1 MMMILTALSAG
12 ISGIP
17 LANATGNGEWVTV
30 DMEKGH
36 WESGEDVE
44 VSIKAESL
52 TSDSYSIDWN
62 VETVNGSS
70 ADSGSFNVSDSDGD
84 GMEDYTIT
92 IAGTDLHD
100 ECWNFYAD
108 LFADNGTMLSGTSFT
123 FDVGTGVCQGAGPTG
138 PSMWWNGSYWWDAT
152 DSVAYTAEVSGL
164 DAGLTY
170 NLGWEVTPHDDPTV
184 TMAEDYVDLTGLGA
198 EPSVPADVGQLGDG
212 CYEIKGMLFDADNK
226 EIPGSGAHYLFE
238 VGNGVCQQG
247 PPPMMVDVYVHYYD
261 GSLEITS
268 YGYEANQSSLNIQIS
283 ITDSELVEV
292 YGLDMDFTAD
302 EWGMFQ
308 YEDGSTTFDDGEYT
322 MEVQVTNLTDGSVLF
337 ESMDMTLYVGD
348 GGGGGDGPSIDI
360 WMDDWP
366 MPGQEVIVGYFIDV
380 SGEGGQ
386 PPIEGPTFVCGDGEE
401 IYFSWV
407 NDGMEDCA
415 DGSDEPQDMDDTVD
429 SDGDGNFTNDHDS
442 WFDCND
448 ANGSTVNMD
457 VVNDGNWD
465 CENGAD
471 EGEAPPPQGGEGG
484 EGGEGGQGGEGG
496 NEPMLSATLNVYDDV
511 DMALLA
517 SYDLDINDSSISIG
531 VLDNGEYYVEAI
543 LYETGSDGESW
554 EVDSSAFSFSLEG
567 EGMLTGNASLDLTVY
582 FEEYDADMYC
592 DGGFIM
598 LFDWY
603 EIYMDMMSEHG
614 GDEGRDDGGDDE
626 EPTIEELM
634 ELFDFDGDGVITVDD
649 IIDTINQIEA
659 EEGGDS
665 LSEEDV
671 ERINAKFT
679 DFDSN
684 GNGELEA
691 DEFGPFL
698 EALDGEMTGGDGGDL
713 PTPEDFVEWFDTDG
727 DDALTLDEIING
739 INDSNDVAGEPH
751 MSEEEEDWMEEAF
764 NEADENSDGLLD
776 LDELVD
782 FIYML
787 EGDEDDEGDGPK
799 PVWMDMT
806 SLSGTSYQE
815 ITLTG
820 LPEGDWVVVVWL
832 WCEDS
837 DVMSFTGPGGLYNT
851 TFTNGTTTT
860 LSVDLHIMDE
870 GGPDEG
876 DDMDWETGHVEF
888 SVVIEDSADGYTSLT
903 MTTKVGMSDLARGDV
918 DCGFGDCNGEVDAD
932 EAANALLMF
941 ELMGPD
947 GGGDGTEW
955 EFYDDCSFDADEV
968 NSDDEAGLY
977 WCSDEDIDEWWYWC
991 EPTPEGDYR
1000 CTDDFGHNGQPEHD
1014 EDDGP
1019 PPFVWNGVLL
1029 TKDDMISESMDIVG
1043 LVGMV
1048 PTDESQDTESIQMVM
1063 TVVFMLNDSGE
1074 ATQILSIADEPDEYD
1089 EGDDEGDDEICE
1101 TIDVYFKDST
1111 TWAVSSIDNDDDK
1124 FSPDASGYHHAT
1136 FTCDEEPNENMT
1148 VSYTR
1153 VVADEPEPP
1162 VNQPPYCD
1170 VYYYA
1175 EASDLAD
1182 FQSTEDKADGSNG
1195 TWDVSIVED
1204 DTYWLMFY
1212 CTDVDGDSI
1221 TVNVT
1226 SAFGN
1231 YGETF
1236 AAGST
1241 EGYYELDIP
1250 TGSSALSPYTLEY
1263 TWSDGTNSGSG
1274 TVTVTVAAA
1283 DGGSDD
1289 SSEETEGEDASAGSF
1304 VPGFTAVLT
1313 MTALAGAFL
1322 VFSRRED

>member
-36 WESGEDVE
+36 WESGEDVDAT
-44 VSIKAESL
+44 IKAESL
-52 TSDSYSIDWN
+52 NSTETYYLWWN
-62 VETVNGSS
+62 VETVDGNDATNGS
-70 ADSGSFNVSDSDGD
+70 ANLSDGD
-84 GMEDYTIT
+84 GDGVEEHAVT
-92 IAGTDLHD
+92 IASTDLYD
-100 ECWNFYAD
+100 DCWNFYAD
-108 LFADNGTMLSGTSFT
+108 LYDSSGTLLSGTSFT

-138 PSMWWNGSYWWDAT
+138 PSMWWNGSYWWDAN

-184 TMAEDYVDLTGLGA
+184 TMASDSVDLTGMGE

-238 VGNGVCQQG
+238 VGDGVCQQG
-247 PPPMMVDVYVHYYD
+247 PPPMMIDVYVHYYD

-268 YGYEANQSSLNIQIS
+268 YGYEANQSSLNIQIT
-283 ITDSELVEV
+283 ITDSEMVEV

-302 EWGMFQ
+302 EYGFFE
-308 YEDGSTTFDDGEYT
+308 YEDGSTSFDDGEYM
-322 MEVQVTNLTDGSVLF
+322 MEVKVTNLTDDSVLF

-348 GGGGGDGPSIDI
+348 GGGGGDGPTIYAWLENDYSSGDEIF
-360 WMDDWP
+360 
-366 MPGQEVIVGYFIDV
+366 VGYYIDT
-380 SGEGGQ
+380 GTGGGQ
-386 PPIEGPTFVCGDGEE
+386 GGDGPTFVCGNGDE
-401 IYFSWV
+401 IDFSWV
-407 NDGMEDCA
+407 NDGWEDCA

-471 EGEAPPPQGGEGG
+471 EGEAPPPEAGGGE
-484 EGGEGGQGGEGG
+484 EGGD
-496 NEPMLSATLNVYDDV
+496 EPMLSATLNLWDDM
-511 DMALLA
+511 DMTLL
-517 SYDLDINDSSISIG
+517 STHDLDMDDSSISLG
-531 VLDNGEYYVEAI
+531 LLDDGDYKVEVI
-543 LYETGSDGESW
+543 LEETDSAGDSW
-554 EVDSSAFSFSLEG
+554 EVDSDGFHFCLGSDCEWEG
-567 EGMLTGNASLDLTVY
+567 PDMLTGNASLDLSIT
-582 FEEYDADMYC
+582 FDDYDADYC
-592 DGGFIM
+592 FGGFVM

-603 EIYMDMMSEHG
+603 DIYMDMMSG
-614 GDEGRDDGGDDE
+614 PGD
-626 EPTIEELM
+626 
-634 ELFDFDGDGVITVDD
+634 
-649 IIDTINQIEA
+649 
-659 EEGGDS
+659 
-665 LSEEDV
+665 
-671 ERINAKFT
+671 
-679 DFDSN
+679 
-684 GNGELEA
+684 
-691 DEFGPFL
+691 
-698 EALDGEMTGGDGGDL
+698 
-713 PTPEDFVEWFDTDG
+713 
-727 DDALTLDEIING
+727 
-739 INDSNDVAGEPH
+739 
-751 MSEEEEDWMEEAF
+751 
-764 NEADENSDGLLD
+764 
-776 LDELVD
+776 
-782 FIYML
+782 
-787 EGDEDDEGDGPK
+787 GDEDDEGDGAD
-799 PVWMDMT
+799 PVWFDWQT
-806 SLSGTSYQE
+806 ISGPGDF
-815 ITLTG
+815 TLTG
-820 LPEGDWVVVVWL
+820 LPEGDWVVIVSIG
-832 WCEDS
+832 CEDP
-837 DVMSFTGPGGLYNT
+837 DTGDEYGAMNIDGPWSLYNT
-851 TFTNGTTTT
+851 TFTNDTTTSM
-860 LSVDLHIMDE
+860 SVDLQIMDE

-876 DDMDWETGHVEF
+876 DDMDWETGEFDLSF
-888 SVVIEDSADGYTSLT
+888 SVEDSADGYTSVT
-903 MTTKVGMSDLARGDV
+903 MTLKVGMSDFLRADI
-918 DCGFGDCNGEVDAD
+918 DCAFGNCDGEVDAS

-947 GGGDGTEW
+947 GGDDGGDGTEW
-955 EFYDDCSFDADEV
+955 EFYDDCSFDADRM
-968 NSDDEAGLY
+968 NGGDEDGLY
-977 WCSDEDIDEWWYWC
+977 WCSDEGWEEGDEEWWYWC

-1014 EDDGP
+1014 EGDNHDEDDGP
-1019 PPFVWNGVLL
+1019 PPLMWNGVLL
-1029 TKDDMISESMDIVG
+1029 TEEDMISESMDIVG

-1048 PTDESQDTESIQMVM
+1048 PADESEDTGSIQMVM
-1063 TVVFMLNDSGE
+1063 TAVFMLNDSGE

-1101 TIDVYFKDST
+1101 TFDVYFKDSS
-1111 TWAVSSIDNDDDK
+1111 TWVVSSIDNDDDK

-1162 VNQPPYCD
+1162 ANQPPYCD

-1182 FQSTEDKADGSNG
+1182 FQSTEDKATGSNG
-1195 TWDVSIVED
+1195 TWEVSIVED

-1226 SAFGN
+1226 SAFGD

-1241 EGYYELDIP
+1241 EGYYELTIP
-1250 TGSSALSPYTLEY
+1250 VGSSTLSPYTLAY

-1274 TVTVTVAAA
+1274 TVTVTVAPA

-1289 SSEETEGEDASAGSF
+1289 SGEETEGEDTSAGSF